1 MTLQQ
6 AIEIQEKEIAE
17 LGDEVNALMTLGD
30 YDKAIAK
37 QQRKELLERQLKLI

>member
-17 LGDEVNALMTLGD
+17 LGDEVSALMILGN